1 MTASFFSLALRPAVV
16 RTAVGFSLVVGP
28 VLIVINHSDTLLR
41 GEVDGTRLIKM
52 GLTMLVPYVVSTLS
66 SVRAMRDETS
76 AARE

>member
-1 MTASFFSLALRPAVV
+1 MTASFFSLALCPAVV

-28 VLIVINHSDTLLR
+28 VLIGINHSDTLLR

-76 AARE
+76 VARE